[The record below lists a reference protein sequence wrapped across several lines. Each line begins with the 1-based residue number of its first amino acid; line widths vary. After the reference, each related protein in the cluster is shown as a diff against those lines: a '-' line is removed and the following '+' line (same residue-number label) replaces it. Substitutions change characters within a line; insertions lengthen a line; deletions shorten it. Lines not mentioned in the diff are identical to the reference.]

1 MADDRF
7 SLARRLRAGE
17 IVHTGW
23 CGLGVPIVAELIAR
37 AGFPAVTLDQ
47 QHGLY
52 TMDSTAAGIAA
63 VHMAGAAP
71 VVRVP
76 LGDFAVASR
85 VLDFGAQ
92 GVIAPMINT
101 AEDAR
106 LFAAAAKF
114 PPLGERSSGPLRAL
128 MLTGMEITDYVAQA
142 NDATV
147 TFAMIE
153 TREALRNLD
162 AILAT
167 PGIDAVFIGP
177 SDLSLALSEGK
188 TLDPHSR
195 DVDAAVNDIGAAAK
209 NAGKIAGAYTANA
222 PRANEL
228 AARGFRFLAVAS
240 DTAFLRAGIDAAWKA
255 LKRTAS

>member
-1 MADDRF
+1 MGDDRF

-17 IVHTGW
+17 TVHTGW
-23 CGLGVPIVAELIAR
+23 CGLGVPIVAESIAR

-52 TMDSTAAGIAA
+52 TMDSTAAGIAV

-92 GVIAPMINT
+92 GVIAPMINS

-106 LFAAAAKF
+106 MFAAAAKF

-128 MLTGMEITDYVAQA
+128 MLNGMEIADYVAQA

-177 SDLSLALSEGK
+177 SDLSLALSDGK
-188 TLDPHSR
+188 KLDPHSR
-195 DVDAAVNDIGAAAK
+195 EVDAAVGDVGAAARK
-209 NAGKIAGAYTANA
+209 AGKIAGAYTAN
-222 PRANEL
+222 PQRANEL

-240 DTAFLRAGIDAAWKA
+240 DAAFLRAGTDAAWKA
-255 LKRTAS
+255 LKR

>member
-7 SLARRLRAGE
+7 SLAQRLRAGE

-101 AEDAR
+101 ADDAR
-106 LFAAAAKF
+106 RFVAAAKF

-128 MLTGMEITDYVAQA
+128 MLYGMELTDYVAQA
-142 NDATV
+142 NEATV
-147 TFAMIE
+147 TLAMIE

-167 PGIDAVFIGP
+167 PGIDAAFIGP
-177 SDLSLALSEGK
+177 SDLSLALSDGK

-195 DVDAAVNDIGAAAK
+195 EVDAAVSDIGAAAK
-209 NAGKIAGAYTANA
+209 KAGKIAGAYTANA
-222 PRANEL
+222 ERANEL

-240 DTAFLRAGIDAAWKA
+240 DTAFVRAGIDAAWKA
-255 LKRTAS
+255 LKH

>member
-1 MADDRF
+1 MSSNRF

-17 IVHTGW
+17 IVHSGW

-52 TMDSTAAGIAA
+52 TMESTAAGIAA

-71 VVRVP
+71 VARVP
-76 LGDFAVASR
+76 LGDFAVVSR
-85 VLDFGAQ
+85 ILDFGAE

-101 AEDAR
+101 AEEAR
-106 LFAAAAKF
+106 QFAAAAKY

-128 MLTGMEITDYVAQA
+128 ILNEMELRDYVGEA
-142 NDATV
+142 NDAVV

-153 TREALRNLD
+153 TRKALENLPV
-162 AILAT
+162 ILAT
-167 PGIDAVFIGP
+167 PGIDGVFVGP

-188 TLDPHSR
+188 TLDPHSQE
-195 DVDAAVNDIGAAAK
+195 VDAAVEEIGAAAK
-209 NAGKIAGAYTANA
+209 QAGKIAGAYTAHA
-222 PRANEL
+222 ERANEL

-240 DTAFLRAGIDAAWKA
+240 DTAFVRAGMYATWKA
-255 LKRTAS
+255 LKR

>member
-1 MADDRF
+1 MDDERF

-17 IVHTGW
+17 TIHSGW

-47 QHGLY
+47 QHGLF

-71 VVRVP
+71 LARVP
-76 LGDFAVASR
+76 LGDFAVVSR
-85 VLDFGAQ
+85 VLDFGAE
-92 GVIAPMINT
+92 GVIAPMINN
-101 AEDAR
+101 ADDAR
-106 LFAAAAKF
+106 QFAAAAKY

-128 MLTGMEITDYVAQA
+128 MLNDMELTDYVAKA
-142 NDATV
+142 NDAIITL
-147 TFAMIE
+147 AMIE
-153 TREALRNLD
+153 TRQALRNLD

-177 SDLSLALSEGK
+177 SDLSLALTDGK
-188 TLDPHSR
+188 TLDPHSKE
-195 DVDAAVNDIGAAAK
+195 VDEAVDTIGAAAK
-209 NAGKIAGAYTANA
+209 HAGKIAGAYTANA
-222 PRANEL
+222 ERANEL

-240 DTAFLRAGIDAAWKA
+240 DTAFLRAGIGSSWKA
-255 LKRTAS
+255 LKR